1 MPHHRQAIKPLFSP
15 TMKKELEVLFVDDD
29 EIFLKV
35 LSKYFQ
41 IQHPTVRVR
50 TGRSGQECLDLL
62 QHMKPDL
69 LVLDYHLDSQSRSLQ
84 GGELL
89 RAIRK
94 ADDTVRIAILS
105 GREKAQMMPE
115 LLKEN
120 VEDYIVKDMNALA
133 ELDRI
138 MVKYFS

>member
-1 MPHHRQAIKPLFSP
+1 
-15 TMKKELEVLFVDDD
+15 MKKQLEILFVDDD

-41 IQHPTVRVR
+41 IQHPTVRVH
-50 TGRSGQECLDLL
+50 TGKSGQECLDLL
-62 QHMKPDL
+62 QNVQPDL
-69 LVLDYHLDSQSRSLQ
+69 IVLDYHLNSQNRSLQ

-89 RAIRK
+89 RAIRRTNTT
-94 ADDTVRIAILS
+94 ARIAVLS

-138 MVKYFS
+138 LVKYFS

>member
-1 MPHHRQAIKPLFSP
+1 
-15 TMKKELEVLFVDDD
+15 MKKELVILFVDDD

-41 IQHPTVRVR
+41 IQHPTVRVH
-50 TGRSGQECLDLL
+50 TGKSGQECLDLL
-62 QHMKPDL
+62 QNIQPDL
-69 LVLDYHLDSQSRSLQ
+69 LVLDYHLNSQSRSLQ

-94 ADDTVRIAILS
+94 TNATARIVVLS

-133 ELDRI
+133 ALDLI
-138 MVKYFS
+138 LVKYFS